1 MRELRGKSKFMYA
14 CRKAVSNHFLW
25 CMLILCGGMVFCGF
39 GAGSESEFASFGF
52 DSSSFEAEFNS
63 FGKPK
68 SDIAPTAKT
77 GQLLA
82 GEYANAPAKEKR
94 RLLRLAKCANAAY
107 PGYSLP
113 EGYRPFSEDEWL
125 RCKLLRFAGNGQF
138 NKDGYLNYAT
148 GLRARLMVHEISGD
162 VVVAWSGCDF
172 PKDLTGSSI
181 DGLTVVR
188 QYLGKL
194 KGQFE
199 QAQKIFQ
206 GILATMPGRIEVVG
220 HSLGGALTTYVV
232 AASSDI
238 DDRIVGVTF
247 NGLGLSNAVQ
257 AKLTATQRLKAEKLL
272 VNVKGADDPVFKFPK
287 ARHYGLV
294 YNVPQDCGRHWL
306 EAHSQDTLIAEMQV
320 LATSESGDF
329 WKDNAL

>member
-1 MRELRGKSKFMYA
+1 MG
-14 CRKAVSNHFLW
+14 FLPW
-25 CMLILCGGMVFCGF
+25 CLLGFCGLIVLSGF
-39 GAGSESEFASFGF
+39 GADSETAFASFGF
-52 DSSSFEAEFNS
+52 DTSSFEAELDS

-68 SDIAPTAKT
+68 SDVVPTAKT

-82 GEYANAPAKEKR
+82 GEYANASAKEKH

-125 RCKLLRFAGNGQF
+125 RCKLLRFAGNGTF

-148 GLRARLMVHEISGD
+148 GLRARLMVHETSGD

-172 PKDLTGSSI
+172 PKDLAGSSI

-188 QYLGKL
+188 QYLGRL

-199 QAQKIFQ
+199 QAHKIFQ

-257 AKLTATQRLKAEKLL
+257 AKLTATQRLKAEKLI

-306 EAHSQDTLIAEMQV
+306 VAHSQDTLVAEMQA
-320 LATSESGDF
+320 LTASESGDF